1 MSRLELLG
9 KRGQDRIKRLMAM
22 VQDKYLEEPETLTF
36 AEMVREYEKTGHVP
50 PGENCQSAI
59 CMKARRMYETAMQT
73 IRSDANGAG

>member
-22 VQDKYLEEPETLTF
+22 VQDKYQEEPETLMF

-50 PGENCQSAI
+50 PGDNCGSAI
-59 CMKARRMYETAMQT
+59 CTKARRMYETAIQS
-73 IRSDANGAG
+73 IGGSVNG